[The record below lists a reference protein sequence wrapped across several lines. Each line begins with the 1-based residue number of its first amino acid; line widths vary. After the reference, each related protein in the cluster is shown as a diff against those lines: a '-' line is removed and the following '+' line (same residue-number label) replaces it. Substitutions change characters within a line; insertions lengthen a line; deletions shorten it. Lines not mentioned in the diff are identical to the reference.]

1 MPRLTVNYS
10 AGLCELVGGGEGAP
24 LFHGV
29 PLFDGVEVGPWF
41 RVEQI
46 EEARR
51 RLAGVPFHLHMGGLA
66 SRARWRPGALRRLGR
81 YLACTDNEWLSFHVE
96 LLPWPHYLLGS
107 RLGLYP
113 PPPAAGR
120 AAARFVRAVGRIR
133 EEVGLPVI
141 LENLASLPA
150 ASYHYA
156 ADPALLGRVLDEA
169 DCGLLLDVAHARL
182 AALYR
187 AQAPEEYLAALPLD
201 RVRQVHVSGIRRR
214 IRRRDGG
221 GRRGWYDAHESLQE
235 EDYRLLAWVLARCRP
250 EVVTLE
256 YFRQAEPLREQLLR
270 LRQMPALGGMPDVV

>member
-10 AGLCELVGGGEGAP
+10 AGLCELVGGDGAP
-24 LFHGV
+24 SFEGV
-29 PLFDGVEVGPWF
+29 PLFDGVPLFGGVEVGPWF
-41 RVEQI
+41 SVEEI
-46 EEARR
+46 VAARR
-51 RLAGVPFHLHMGGLA
+51 RLPGVPFHLHMGSLA
-66 SRARWRPGALRRLGR
+66 SRPRWQRGTLRRLGR

-96 LLPWPHYLLGS
+96 LLPRVHYVLGS

-120 AAARFVRAVGRIR
+120 AVGRFLRTVERVRATA
-133 EEVGLPVI
+133 GLPLI

-150 ASYHYA
+150 ARYHYA
-156 ADPALLGRVLDEA
+156 SDPALLGRVLDEA

-187 AQAPEEYLAALPLD
+187 GQAPEDYLAALPLG
-201 RVRQVHVSGIRRR
+201 RVRQVHVSGIRR
-214 IRRRDGG
+214 

-250 EVVTLE
+250 EMVTLE
-256 YFRQAEPLREQLLR
+256 YFRRAGPLREQLLR
-270 LRQMPALGGMPDVV
+270 LRQMPALGSTLNVA